1 MYLME
6 VKNLYKNFGGIKAI
20 TDINMSVKKDEI
32 VGIIGPNG
40 AGKTTFFNLLTG
52 IYKPTSGIINLN
64 FEKKLTSRE
73 FKPHKM
79 VQYGVV
85 RTFQNIRLFKE
96 MTVIENV
103 LMGYHNNI
111 NYGVLPSIFRLNSFY
126 NGEKSAYDEALKLLE
141 VFDLSNKSMVLA
153 KHLPYGEQRKLEIA
167 RALAS
172 RPKLLLLDEPAA
184 GMNPYETKELTKL
197 IRWIKDEF
205 NLTIILIEHDMSLVM
220 EICERVYVFDYGTLI
235 ADGIPEEI
243 QNNPRVIKA
252 YLGGE

>member
-1 MYLME
+1 MLKINDVTMR
-6 VKNLYKNFGGIKAI
+6 FGGVIAVNQF
-20 TDINMSVKKDEI
+20 TADIEKGEL
-32 VGIIGPNG
+32 VGLIGPNG
-40 AGKTTFFNLLTG
+40 AGKTTVFNMITG
-52 IYKPTSGIINLN
+52 VYEPTEGDISLNDGKSDKIISGLRPDEIA
-64 FEKKLTSRE
+64 
-73 FKPHKM
+73 KM
-79 VQYGVV
+79 GIC